1 MTADWQSIEDLEAEF
16 DLSEADGDLREIR
29 KALRARLKQVH
40 PDTNE
45 GKFGSDT
52 DETAFHRVK
61 SAIEFVDQ
69 KLLVGMPAQNRQ
81 ALMVAT
87 QFSEA
92 IANSLQEARRQDRE
106 LEQARQTQEK
116 QRQAS
121 EELVAE
127 VRKKYRFYKITAGV
141 VAIFFGLLTLFPDT
155 FAQHPVFIT
164 VSEVVEKLDFTL
176 GVLFIY
182 LFLAGAVAILYF
194 WWEEQRELK
203 RKKGCLSDKGIE
215 TIVKSKAFESRLGP
229 LGKFT
234 KGDLIETLEEHRISK
249 DHNTLNELAG
259 LILDKLISRGAA
271 KRIDKP
277 SLNEI
282 YEMDFGIYL
291 EIRPDKV

>member
-1 MTADWQSIEDLEAEF
+1 MTAEWQSIDDLEAEF
-16 DLSEADGDLREIR
+16 GLSDAEGDLREIR
-29 KALRARLKQVH
+29 KALRARLKEVH

-45 GKFGSDT
+45 GQFSSDS

-69 KLLVGMPAQNRQ
+69 RLLVGMPAQNHQ

-92 IANSLQEARRQDRE
+92 IANTLQEARSQDRD
-106 LEQARQTQEK
+106 LERAKQTQEK

-127 VRKKYRFYKITAGV
+127 VHKKYRFYKISASV
-141 VAIFFGLLTLFPDT
+141 VASFFGLLTLFPDT
-155 FAQHPVFIT
+155 FAQNPVFIT

-182 LFLAGAVAILYF
+182 LFLAGTLAILYF

-215 TIVKSKAFESRLGP
+215 TVIKSKAFESRLGP

-234 KGDLIETLEEHRISK
+234 KSDLIETLEEHRISK

-259 LILDKLISRGAA
+259 LIIDKLVSRGAA
-271 KRIDKP
+271 KRIEKP